1 MENQNII
8 ITKRKSEIRA
18 SREELVYLSYNNEML
33 IPCNILMSD
42 DDIAFNFDAENLVP
56 GTGILGFQEEKYRF
70 LANCAKFELLS
81 REFDFSMNLE
91 NLMYDINL
99 CPKVMIRDKV
109 ENNPGNSFIKKYKA
123 LAGAVLAPKYTYEDY
138 YKGGEDLYKKN
149 SDIAKMSEFNSAWE
163 ISRYFIEKYE
173 QIRSEKRAKTV
184 AVGKTSLKIIRI
196 AIPVLAAGILVMAFF
211 VLTAYIKTIP
221 LKDTLLTANENYLTG
236 NYVEVQKGLFSIPME
251 DLSKSEK
258 YILSRSYVASEGMTQ
273 KQKANVLNTIT
284 TNADIAVLDY
294 WISVGRLDFDN
305 AVDRAQK
312 IGDDQL
318 LIYAY
323 IKHRAVVK
331 EDNTISGEEKT
342 TLLSSLEE
350 KINRITESLEE

>member
-1 MENQNII
+1 
-8 ITKRKSEIRA
+8 
-18 SREELVYLSYNNEML
+18 
-33 IPCNILMSD
+33 
-42 DDIAFNFDAENLVP
+42 
-56 GTGILGFQEEKYRF
+56 
-70 LANCAKFELLS
+70 
-81 REFDFSMNLE
+81 
-91 NLMYDINL
+91 
-99 CPKVMIRDKV
+99 
-109 ENNPGNSFIKKYKA
+109 
-123 LAGAVLAPKYTYEDY
+123 
-138 YKGGEDLYKKN
+138 
-149 SDIAKMSEFNSAWE
+149 
-163 ISRYFIEKYE
+163 
-173 QIRSEKRAKTV
+173 
-184 AVGKTSLKIIRI
+184 
-196 AIPVLAAGILVMAFF
+196 MAFF